1 MQSGKVVVRLVS
13 LVAIV
18 ALGGYAWYSQ
28 RHATPANLPVQG
40 APDPEASAVIVE
52 TARAAP
58 HPMPD
63 QVSAVG
69 TLRSNE
75 SAVLRPEVSGRISAI
90 HFVEGRPVARGV
102 PLLELD
108 ASMQRAELQQARA
121 NLELAEAH
129 FQRTV
134 DLFQRKFVSQ
144 SARDEAASKLEIA
157 RAQVRLAQA
166 RLERM
171 RILAPFDGTVGIRNV
186 SVGDFVKDGEA
197 LINIEDISTLKVD
210 FRLPERY
217 LPLIRPGLTLEV
229 RSDTLPDERFSA
241 TVAAIDP
248 LIDAQGRAVVVRAR
262 LANAD
267 GRLRPGMFVRV
278 LVTLAQRPE
287 VVSVPEEALVAAPG
301 DVQYVFQVV
310 DGKARRVEVR
320 TGARRDT
327 RVEIVDGLKNGDVVV
342 TAGQLKLREGVP
354 VRAVAPAPVN

>member
-28 RHATPANLPVQG
+28 QRAATSGVPAPVTA
-40 APDPEASAVIVE
+40 APAAAIVVE
-52 TARAAP
+52 TAVVTLHA
-58 HPMPD
+58 MPD
-63 QVSAVG
+63 EVSAVG

-75 SAVLRPEVSGRISAI
+75 SAILRPEVSGRISAI
-90 HFVEGRPVARGV
+90 HFEEGRPVTRGA
-102 PLLELD
+102 LLVEFD
-108 ASMQRAELQQARA
+108 ASVQRAEHQQAKA

-129 FQRTV
+129 FQRTA

-144 SARDEAASKLEIA
+144 SARDEAASRLEIA
-157 RAQVRLAQA
+157 RAQVSLAQA

-171 RILAPFDGTVGIRNV
+171 RILAPFNGTVGIRNV

-197 LINIEDISTLKVD
+197 LINIEDISTLKAD

-217 LPLIRPGLTLEV
+217 LPLIRPGLALEV

-248 LIDAQGRAVVVRAR
+248 LVDAQGRAVVVRAS
-262 LANAD
+262 LANTD

-278 LVTLAQRPE
+278 RVTLAERPA

-301 DVQYVFQVV
+301 DTQFVFQVV

-327 RVEIVDGLKNGDVVV
+327 RVEIVDGLKSDDVVV
-342 TAGQLKLREGVP
+342 TAGQLKLRDGLA
-354 VRAVAPAPVN
+354 VRTVAPVAAN